1 MMPIL
6 AILGFFGSFVKKW
19 AAASIR
25 FGAMLAVS
33 AFILGFIVT
42 FYVGLMSLVFIALSK
57 VNALIDYINS
67 YAGNT
72 DELITLFFNVLKSL
86 GIIEAFKDVYTI
98 FKPFLFTA
106 ISLIALKILIKGL
119 ESFRKT
125 LLYLFI
131 SRID

>member
-1 MMPIL
+1 MPIL
-6 AILGFFGSFVKKW
+6 AIIGFFGSFVKKW
-19 AAASIR
+19 AAAAIR
-25 FGAMLAVS
+25 FGTMLAIS
-33 AFILGFIVT
+33 TFILGFTIT

-57 VNALIDYINS
+57 VNALINYINS

-72 DELITLFFNVLKSL
+72 DELIALFFNVLKSL
-86 GIIEAFKDVYTI
+86 GVIEAFKDVYTI

-106 ISLIALKILIKGL
+106 ISLIALKIFIKGL

-125 LLYLFI
+125 LFYLFI

>member
-1 MMPIL
+1 MMPVL
-6 AILGFFGSFVKKW
+6 AILGFFGSFVEKW

-25 FGAMLAVS
+25 FGAMLVVS
-33 AFILGFIVT
+33 TFILGFIVT
-42 FYVGLMSLVFIALSK
+42 FYVGLMSLAFIALSN
-57 VNALIDYINS
+57 VNSLIDYINS

>member
-1 MMPIL
+1 MPIL
-6 AILGFFGSFVKKW
+6 AIIGFFGSFVKKW
-19 AAASIR
+19 AAAAIR
-25 FGAMLAVS
+25 FGTMLAIS
-33 AFILGFIVT
+33 TFILGFTIT

-57 VNALIDYINS
+57 VNALINYINS

-72 DELITLFFNVLKSL
+72 DELIALFFNVLKSL
-86 GIIEAFKDVYTI
+86 GGIEAFKDVYTI

-106 ISLIALKILIKGL
+106 ISLIALKIFIKGL

>member
-6 AILGFFGSFVKKW
+6 AIIGFFGSFVKKW
-19 AAASIR
+19 AAASVR

-33 AFILGFIVT
+33 TFILGFIVT
-42 FYVGLMSLVFIALSK
+42 FYVGLMSLAFIALSK

-86 GIIEAFKDVYTI
+86 GIIEAFKDAYTI

>member
-1 MMPIL
+1 MPIL
-6 AILGFFGSFVKKW
+6 AIIGFFGSFVKKW
-19 AAASIR
+19 AAAAVR
-25 FGAMLAVS
+25 FGTMLAIS
-33 AFILGFIVT
+33 TFILGFTIT

-57 VNALIDYINS
+57 VNALVNYINS

-72 DELITLFFNVLKSL
+72 DELIALFFNVLKSL
-86 GIIEAFKDVYTI
+86 GVIEAFKDVYTI

-106 ISLIALKILIKGL
+106 ISLIALKIFIKGL

>member
-1 MMPIL
+1 MMPVL
-6 AILGFFGSFVKKW
+6 AILGFFGSFVEKW

-25 FGAMLAVS
+25 FGAMLTISV
-33 AFILGFIVT
+33 FVLGFMVT
-42 FYVGLMSLVFIALSK
+42 FYIGLMGLVYFALSQ
-57 VNALIDYINS
+57 VNSLLNYINS
-67 YAGNT
+67 YSGNA

>member
-1 MMPIL
+1 MMPVL

-19 AAASIR
+19 ASAAVR
-25 FGAMLAVS
+25 FGAMLAISV
-33 AFILGFIVT
+33 FILGFVVT
-42 FYVGLMSLVFIALSK
+42 FYVGLMSLAFITLSN
-57 VNALIDYINS
+57 VNSLIDYINS

-72 DELITLFFNVLKSL
+72 DEIIALFFNVLKAL

>member
-1 MMPIL
+1 MPIL
-6 AILGFFGSFVKKW
+6 AILGFCGSFVKKW
-19 AAASIR
+19 AAAAVR
-25 FGAMLAVS
+25 FGAMLAISV
-33 AFILGFIVT
+33 FVLGFMVT
-42 FYVGLMSLVFIALSK
+42 FYLGLIGLVYFALSQ
-57 VNALIDYINS
+57 VNSLLNYINS

-72 DELITLFFNVLKSL
+72 DELVTLFFNVLKSL
-86 GIIEAFKDVYTI
+86 GVIEAFKDVYII

-106 ISLIALKILIKGL
+106 ISLIALKIFIKGL

>member
-19 AAASIR
+19 ASASIR

-33 AFILGFIVT
+33 VFILGFIIT
-42 FYVGLMSLVFIALSK
+42 FYVGLMSLTFIALSK
-57 VNALIDYINS
+57 VNSLIGFINS
-67 YAGNT
+67 YSGNS
-72 DELITLFFNVLKSL
+72 DEIITLFFNVLKSL

>member
-1 MMPIL
+1 MPIL
-6 AILGFFGSFVKKW
+6 AIIGFFGSFVKKW
-19 AAASIR
+19 AAAAVR
-25 FGAMLAVS
+25 FGTMLAIS
-33 AFILGFIVT
+33 TFILGFTIA

-57 VNALIDYINS
+57 VNALINYINS

-72 DELITLFFNVLKSL
+72 DELIALFFNVLKSL
-86 GIIEAFKDVYTI
+86 GVIEAFKDVYTI

>member
-1 MMPIL
+1 MPVL

-19 AAASIR
+19 AAAAVR
-25 FGAMLAVS
+25 FGAMLTISV
-33 AFILGFIVT
+33 FVLGFMVT
-42 FYVGLMSLVFIALSK
+42 FYMGLIGLVYFALSQ
-57 VNALIDYINS
+57 VNSLLNYINS

-72 DELITLFFNVLKSL
+72 DELIALFFNVLKSL
-86 GIIEAFKDVYTI
+86 GVIEAFKDVYTI

-106 ISLIALKILIKGL
+106 ISLIALKIFIKGL

>member
-6 AILGFFGSFVKKW
+6 AIIGFFGTFVKKW
-19 AAASIR
+19 AAASVR
-25 FGAMLAVS
+25 FGTMLAVS
-33 AFILGFIVT
+33 VFILGFTIT

-72 DELITLFFNVLKSL
+72 DELITLFFSVLKSL
-86 GIIEAFKDVYTI
+86 GVIEAFKDVYTI